1 MPRLSRRDLV
11 KSGLAASLGG
21 AALAALPQRAA
32 ALRTGAV
39 PGGRERLLL
48 DPNWRFAFGHASDP
62 ARDFGFGAGNDWDK
76 VGDFL
81 DPSSPRFDASAWRTL
96 DLPHDWAIE
105 LPFENAEELKDHGY
119 KPIGRNYPATSIG
132 WYRRIFPIPETD
144 AGRRLFLDFDGVYRD
159 AIVAL
164 NGHYLGRNLSG
175 YSPFRFDITDY
186 VGYGGDNVLVV
197 RADATEREG
206 WFYEGAGIYRHVW
219 LTKTHPLHLAAG
231 STFVSS
237 EVHETGARSQGSGVR
252 SQGPGATVTVRSE
265 CANDGDTALP
275 CHAVATILDA
285 AGRTVATAR
294 TAVAPVPAWERRSVT
309 LRLNVPRPDLWSLE
323 APHLYRLD
331 LSVVL
336 DATPGGPAH
345 GAPVRR
351 NAGAPGGEVDREVT
365 PFGIRSIRFDAE
377 QGLFLNGR
385 HVEIQGTCNH
395 QDHAGVGSALPDR
408 LQAYR
413 VERLKAFGC
422 NAYRTS
428 HNPPT
433 PELLDA
439 CDRLGMLVLDET
451 RLFASVEEGLDQLER
466 LIRRDRNHPSV
477 IAWSL
482 ENEEGFV
489 QGNDRG
495 GRIAATMLR
504 LVRRLDPT
512 RPVTAAM
519 NGGWGSRVT
528 ELMDVQ
534 GFNYENAG
542 DPAKNMDAI
551 HRSFPGKPMWGTE
564 VASTVSTRGI
574 YANDAVRG
582 YLSAYD
588 RNKPDWGATAEA
600 WWTRFAARPWLAGG
614 FVWTGFDYRG
624 EPTPYGWPCINS
636 HFGILDTCGF
646 PKDLFF
652 YYKAWW
658 GTEPV
663 LHLFPHWNW
672 AGREGRD
679 VEVWCHSNLER
690 VELFLN
696 GASLGPKVVPR
707 NGHVAWSAPYVPGTL
722 EARGFR
728 GGRQVL
734 TATRRTTGAPARIAL
749 TADRPAI
756 DANGEDVCIVTVEVR
771 DAAGQVVPIADDL
784 VTFRVTGS
792 GKLLGVGN
800 GDPSSHESDKGD
812 ARRAFNG
819 LCCAIVQATR
829 EAGDLRIEA
838 ASPGLEPATLV
849 VPCRAAAARAAAP

>member
-1 MPRLSRRDLV
+1 MPRLTRRDLV

-21 AALAALPQRAA
+21 AALTALPTRAA
-32 ALRTGAV
+32 ATHAAAV

-48 DPNWRFAFGHASDP
+48 DPNWRFALGHASDP
-62 ARDFGFGAGNDWDK
+62 TRDFGFGSGNDWEK
-76 VGDFL
+76 VGAFL
-81 DPSSPRFDASAWRTL
+81 APSLPRFDASAWRTV
-96 DLPHDWAIE
+96 DLPHDWAVE

-119 KPIGRNYPATSIG
+119 KPIGRTYPATSIG
-132 WYRRIFPIPETD
+132 WYRRVFQIPESD
-144 AGRRLFLDFDGVYRD
+144 RGRRLTLDFDGVYRD

-164 NGHYLGRNLSG
+164 NGHFLGRNLSG

-186 VGYGGDNVLVV
+186 VTYGGANVLVV

-219 LTKTHPLHLAAG
+219 LTKAHSLHVAAG

-237 EVHETGARSQGSGVR
+237 EVHGAGGQGSGFGV
-252 SQGPGATVTVRSE
+252 QGPGATVTVQAE
-265 CANDGDTALP
+265 IANDGDAALP
-275 CHAVATILDA
+275 CHAVVTILDA
-285 AGRTVATAR
+285 AGNTVATAR
-294 TAVAPVPAWERRSVT
+294 SAAAPVPAWERRTIT
-309 LRLNVPRPDLWSLE
+309 LRLNVPRPELWSLE
-323 APHLYRLD
+323 APHLYRLA
-331 LSVVL
+331 LSIAL
-336 DATPGGPAH
+336 DGDS
-345 GAPVRR
+345 GAPVH
-351 NAGAPGGEVDREVT
+351 GTPGRVVDVAET
-365 PFGIRSIRFDAE
+365 SFGIRTIRFDAE
-377 QGLFLNGR
+377 HGFFLNGR

-395 QDHAGVGSALPDR
+395 QDHAGVGSALPDA
-408 LQAYR
+408 LQAFR

-451 RLFASVEEGLDQLER
+451 RLFASVEEGLSQLER

-482 ENEEGFV
+482 ENEEWFV

-504 LVRRLDPT
+504 LARRLDPT

-528 ELMDVQ
+528 ELMNVQ

-542 DPAKNMDAI
+542 APADNMDAI
-551 HRSFPGKPMWGTE
+551 HRRFAGKPMWGTE

-574 YANDAVRG
+574 YANDAVKG

-588 RNKPDWGATAEA
+588 RNKPDWGALAED
-600 WWTRFAARPWLAGG
+600 WWTRYAARPWLAGG

-646 PKDLFF
+646 PKDLFY

-672 AGREGRD
+672 TGREGRD
-679 VEVWCHSNLER
+679 VEVWCHSNLDR

-696 GASLGPKVVPR
+696 GASLGAHDVPR
-707 NGHVAWSAPYVPGTL
+707 NGHVAWTVPYAPGTI

-728 GGRQVL
+728 GGAQVL
-734 TATRRTTGAPARIAL
+734 TDVRRTTGAPARIAL
-749 TADRPAI
+749 SPDRATL
-756 DANGEDVCIVTVEVR
+756 DANGEDVCVVTVEVR
-771 DAAGQVVPIADDL
+771 DADGLVVPVADNL
-784 VTFRVTGS
+784 VTFRVTGT

-800 GDPSSHESDKGD
+800 GDPSCHQSDQGET
-812 ARRAFNG
+812 RSAFNG
-819 LCCAIVQATR
+819 LCCAIVQAAR
-829 EAGDLRIEA
+829 EAGELHVEA
-838 ASPGLEPATLV
+838 TSPGLEPAQLV
-849 VPCRAAAARAAAP
+849 VPCRAAALRPAVA

>member
-1 MPRLSRRDLV
+1 MPRLTRRDLL
-11 KSGLAASLGG
+11 KSALAATVGG
-21 AALAALPQRAA
+21 AALAALPRCAGARTRAA
-32 ALRTGAV
+32 AV

-48 DPNWRFAFGHASDP
+48 DPNWRFAFGHASNP
-62 ARDFGFGAGNDWDK
+62 AYDFGFGSGNDWDK
-76 VGDFL
+76 VGEFL
-81 DPSSPRFDASAWRTL
+81 DPSSARFDASAWRTL
-96 DLPHDWAIE
+96 DLPHDWAVE

-119 KPIGRNYPATSIG
+119 KPIGRSYPATSIG
-132 WYRRIFPIPETD
+132 WYRRVFRIPEAD
-144 AGRRLFLDFDGVYRD
+144 QGRRLFLDFDGVYRD

-175 YSPFRFDITDY
+175 YSPFCFDITDY
-186 VGYGGDNVLVV
+186 VSYGGDNVLVV

-219 LTKTHPLHLAAG
+219 LTKTHPLHVAAG

-237 EVHETGARSQGSGVR
+237 EVHAAAGA
-252 SQGPGATVTVRSE
+252 GATVTVRTE
-265 CANDGDTALP
+265 AANESDDALT
-275 CHAVATILDA
+275 CHAVATILA
-285 AGRTVATAR
+285 PSGRTVATVRSAI
-294 TAVAPVPAWERRSVT
+294 APVPAWERRAIT
-309 LRLNVPRPDLWSLE
+309 LRLNVPRPNLWSLE
-323 APHLYRLD
+323 TPHLYRLV
-331 LSVVL
+331 LTLVV
-336 DATPGGPAH
+336 DGGR
-345 GAPVRR
+345 G
-351 NAGAPGGEVDREVT
+351 AGASGASGAAGTEVDREET
-365 PFGIRSIRFDAE
+365 AFGIRTIRFDAE
-377 QGLFLNGR
+377 QGFFLNGR

-433 PELLDA
+433 AELLDA

-451 RLFASVEEGLDQLER
+451 RLFASVEEGLSQLER

-482 ENEEGFV
+482 ENEEWFV

-534 GFNYENAG
+534 GFNYENRGA
-542 DPAKNMDAI
+542 PADNVDAI
-551 HRSFPGKPMWGTE
+551 HRRFPGKPMWGTE

-574 YANDAVRG
+574 YANDEARG

-588 RNKPDWGATAEA
+588 RNKPPWGATAEE

-624 EPTPYGWPCINS
+624 EPTPYAWPCISS

-672 AGREGRD
+672 QGREGRD
-679 VEVWCHSNLER
+679 VEVWCHSNLDR
-690 VELFLN
+690 VELLLN
-696 GASLGPKVVPR
+696 GTSLGARDVPR
-707 NGHVAWSAPYVPGTL
+707 NGHVTWNVPYAPGTL

-728 GGRQVL
+728 GGQQVL
-734 TATRRTTGAPARIAL
+734 TATRRTAGAPARIAL
-749 TADRPAI
+749 TPDRASI
-756 DANGEDVCIVTVEVR
+756 DANGEDVCVVTVEVR
-771 DAAGQVVPIADDL
+771 DAGGLVAPVADNL

-792 GKLLGVGN
+792 GKLIGVGS

-812 ARRAFNG
+812 TRRAFNG
-819 LCCAIVQATR
+819 LCCAIVQAGR
-829 EAGDLRIEA
+829 EAGELRVEA
-838 ASPGLEPATLV
+838 SSPGLEGATLV
-849 VPCRAAAARAAAP
+849 VRCRAAAARPAVP

>member
-1 MPRLSRRDLV
+1 MPLTRRDLV
-11 KSGLAASLGG
+11 KSTLAASLGG
-21 AALAALPQRAA
+21 AALAALPRRAGTSTR
-32 ALRTGAV
+32 ALAV
-39 PGGRERLLL
+39 PGDRERLLL
-48 DPNWRFAFGHASDP
+48 DPNWRFALGHASNP
-62 ARDFGFGAGNDWDK
+62 AYDFGFGSGNDWDK
-76 VGDFL
+76 VGEFL
-81 DPSSPRFDASAWRTL
+81 DPSAANFDASAWRTV
-96 DLPHDWAIE
+96 DLPHDWAVE

-132 WYRRIFPIPETD
+132 WYRRVFQVPESD
-144 AGRRLFLDFDGVYRD
+144 RGRRLFLEFDGVYRD

-186 VGYGGDNVLVV
+186 VSYSGDNTLVV
-197 RADATEREG
+197 RANATEREG

-219 LTKTHPLHLAAG
+219 LTKTHQLHVAAG

-237 EVHETGARSQGSGVR
+237 EVHGAGDQGSGFR
-252 SQGPGATVTVRSE
+252 GQGPGATVNVRTE
-265 CANDGDTALP
+265 ITNDGDDALP

-285 AGRTVATAR
+285 SGTTVATAR
-294 TAVAPVPAWERRSVT
+294 TAATHVPAWERRSFALT
-309 LRLNVPRPDLWSLE
+309 LNVRAPDLWSLDS
-323 APHLYRLD
+323 PHLYRLVLTVVSGAAETDRD
-331 LSVVL
+331 L
-336 DATPGGPAH
+336 T
-345 GAPVRR
+345 R
-351 NAGAPGGEVDREVT
+351 
-365 PFGIRSIRFDAE
+365 FGIRSIRFDAE
-377 QGLFLNGR
+377 AGFFLNGR
-385 HVEIQGTCNH
+385 HAPIQGTCNH
-395 QDHAGVGSALPDR
+395 QDHAGVGAALPDR
-408 LQAYR
+408 LQAFR

-451 RLFASVEEGLDQLER
+451 RLFASVEEGLSQLER

-482 ENEEGFV
+482 ENEEWFV

-504 LVRRLDPT
+504 LARRLDPT

-534 GFNYENAG
+534 GFNYENRGA
-542 DPAKNMDAI
+542 PADNMDAI
-551 HRSFPGKPMWGTE
+551 HRRFPGKPMWGTE

-574 YANDAVRG
+574 YANDAARG

-588 RNKPDWGATAEA
+588 RNKPDWGATAED

-624 EPTPYGWPCINS
+624 EPTPYAWPCINS

-658 GTEPV
+658 GVEPV

-672 AGREGRD
+672 QGREGRD
-679 VEVWCHSNLER
+679 VEVWCHSNLGR

-696 GASLGPKVVPR
+696 GISLGAHDVPR
-707 NGHVAWSAPYVPGTL
+707 NGHVTWTVPYAPGTL

-728 GGRQVL
+728 GGQQVL
-734 TATRRTTGAPARIAL
+734 TSTRRTTGAPARIAL
-749 TADRPAI
+749 SPDRASI
-756 DANGEDVCIVTVEVR
+756 DANGEDVCVVTVEVR
-771 DAAGQVVPIADDL
+771 DADGLVVPVADNV

-792 GKLLGVGN
+792 GKLIGVGN

-812 ARRAFNG
+812 TRRAFNG
-819 LCCAIVQATR
+819 LCCAIVQAGR
-829 EAGDLRIEA
+829 EAGELRIVA
-838 ASPGLEPATLV
+838 TSPGLEPAGLV
-849 VPCRAAAARAAAP
+849 VPCRAAAARPAVP